1 MISVG
6 RTNVATENARPKTEF
21 WRFTCGVMLDQLKY
35 ASVTPT
41 VVAPPTTRLRIQMVE
56 MIARRTRSVKM
67 VKWVRG
73 RTITVHLTT
82 DTAARCQ
89 IEHTPNVYMPL
100 LIGNQGSFRP
110 PQHRVT
116 GLQEEPK
123 KKKEEKKKEEK
134 REGKGQEE
142 EEE

>member
-1 MISVG
+1 M
-6 RTNVATENARPKTEF
+6 
-21 WRFTCGVMLDQLKY
+21 DQLKY

-56 MIARRTRSVKM
+56 MIACRTRSVKM

-89 IEHTPNVYMPL
+89 IQHNPKVYTPL
-100 LIGNQGSFRP
+100 LINHTMQLG
-110 PQHRVT
+110 
-116 GLQEEPK
+116 
-123 KKKEEKKKEEK
+123 
-134 REGKGQEE
+134 
-142 EEE
+142 